1 MRGFGGYLLGLAAIG
16 AVTLAGVLLR
26 DDLGLPA
33 IALLYLL
40 PVLATAMR
48 GQVGAGLFAAVGGAL
63 AYNFFLLPPR
73 FTLQVHGYDNLVTFF
88 VLLAV
93 ALVTGRLAAALARRE
108 AAAEARAE
116 ASAAAAMLVAELA
129 AATSVEDA
137 GQRGL
142 AHLAPRFGTV
152 AVFGETASGLSALDQ
167 AAAAWARD
175 NDELTGFGTAIMPAA
190 DWTFAPMGSGAV
202 LGAERPGGALRS
214 RDEVDRLGELARLI
228 GQARDRLALAGERRE
243 RQRLEE
249 RDALLRTLLA
259 SLAHDLRT
267 PLTVLR
273 TAVETG
279 RPEET
284 RAPLR
289 RLEQMLGNLLDAAR
303 IEAGSVGVALE
314 PVDLVDVVQAALDDC
329 RDTLETRRV
338 DLDVAPGMPLVRADP
353 VLLRHVVANLL
364 DNAARHAEEC
374 VMINAEESSEGVTLR
389 IGDDGRGIEPGQE
402 TAIFERFVR
411 FAGDDRTGSGLGLA
425 IVKGFADA
433 MGARVSAANRGDGHG
448 AIFTVSLPRVTT

>member
-1 MRGFGGYLLGLAAIG
+1 MKGIGDYLLGLAAIV
-16 AVTLAGVLLR
+16 AVTLGGTLLR

-48 GQVGAGLFAAVGGAL
+48 GRIGAGLFAAVAGAL

-108 AAAEARAE
+108 AAAEARAKASVE
-116 ASAAAAMLVAELA
+116 AATLAAELA
-129 AATSVEDA
+129 MATSVEDA
-137 GQRGL
+137 ERRGL
-142 AHLAPRFGTV
+142 ALLAPQFGTV
-152 AVFGETASGLSALDQ
+152 ARFGEDRSVLSALDQ
-167 AAAAWARD
+167 AAVDWARE
-175 NDELTGFGTAIMPAA
+175 NGEPTGHGTGIMPAA
-190 DWTFAPMGSGAV
+190 DWTFAPMGSGVV
-202 LGAERPGGALRS
+202 LGAERAGGELRS
-214 RDEVDRLGELARLI
+214 REEVERLGELARLI
-228 GQARDRLALAGERRE
+228 GQARDRLALGEERRE

-249 RDALLRTLLA
+249 RDALLRTLLT

-273 TAVETG
+273 TAMETG
-279 RPEET
+279 RPDET

-303 IEAGSVGVALE
+303 IEAGSVGAALE
-314 PVDLVDVVQAALDDC
+314 PVDLVDVVQSALDDC

-338 DLDVAPGMPLVRADP
+338 EIDVAPGLPLVRADP
-353 VLLRHVVANLL
+353 VLLRHVLANLL
-364 DNAARHAEEC
+364 DNAARHAEER
-374 VMINAEESSEGVTLR
+374 VMIDAEETSEGVTLR
-389 IGDDGRGIEPGQE
+389 IGDDGNGIEAGQE
-402 TAIFERFVR
+402 MAIFERFVR

-425 IVKGFADA
+425 IVKGFAEA
-433 MGARVSAANRGDGHG
+433 MGVCVSAANRASGSG
-448 AIFTVSLPRVTT
+448 AVFTLSLPRVTR